1 MSQAFQINLGT
12 GLGGLEGDLQNL
24 LLFLRFQPLPRKEQR
39 RQLAEREN
47 TVRAREVAALGRER
61 TINEER
67 AALERHRFQQREY
80 EVQQNTRDRALADRE
95 VAVSLR
101 EQAVDQWG

>member
-24 LLFLRFQPLPRKEQR
+24 LLFLTVQPLPHKEQR

-61 TINEER
+61 MINEER

>member
-24 LLFLRFQPLPRKEQR
+24 LLFLTFQPRKGQR

-47 TVRAREVAALGRER
+47 TVRAREVAAFGRER
-61 TINEER
+61 TIYEER
-67 AALERHRFQQREY
+67 AAL
-80 EVQQNTRDRALADRE
+80 
-95 VAVSLR
+95 
-101 EQAVDQWG
+101 